1 MHIRQGT
8 TKPLVRP
15 DQTNKVKGNNKKGG
29 KERMKGDWSGGFLL
43 NRYRLLLL
51 FKSFVFCVHLRASL
65 ECVLLFVTAI
75 DIERCL
81 AIDFYFFLLDT
92 LIDFTLIDA
101 LFFFGLCSLVFG

>member
-1 MHIRQGT
+1 LG
-8 TKPLVRP
+8 
-15 DQTNKVKGNNKKGG
+15 
-29 KERMKGDWSGGFLL
+29 
-43 NRYRLLLL
+43 
-51 FKSFVFCVHLRASL
+51 ASL